1 MDTKRQFCF
10 VQFKYIY
17 TPEPSED
24 VRILG
29 NIDSLGKWQ
38 PNNAIKLISIEN
50 EPNSWITKE
59 KIKIPLNFNLE
70 YKYLIFKNNILK
82 TWEEISNN
90 ENRKITLTKKGLF
103 TLLDKPKCFST
114 EITKEKKNVSEIN
127 SNDLIELNY
136 DSDYEEKKSSKKN
149 SEENTNDI
157 IDIDDN
163 DEILMFSF
171 YLPINIV
178 YINNQINYEITNDSL
193 YNTMYKIFKEKNN
206 IKWFGCLDEKK
217 TMNKIKEKDKE
228 ILKKNLEEK
237 NMFLLDIDSEIYK
250 NIIELINNY
259 IEPDI
264 YNISL
269 DTTSIIDFIKVESL
283 WESYKQFN
291 NYIASIIL
299 NNLPKKNP
307 IIFLN
312 DYHFLLVPNE
322 LQIISNYDSDIFANL
337 SLGIFLHN
345 SFPPFDIYKNN
356 YFREEILISM
366 LKCKVIG
373 FHTFDSSKNFL
384 TCAKKFLNVNLLSTN
399 KGDLAVNYLENNTLI
414 RVKNVT
420 PELDLIKQDINS
432 DEFIR
437 YYKEMEKKYDKRN
450 KQLIFIA
457 FEENSFL
464 LSVINIL
471 KGYQKFLE
479 NIEQVI
485 SSSVDAYS
493 EESQTTFSH
502 IEKLL
507 QNTEIHSEIADSTE
521 PTSAYR
527 TQKKSG

>member
-1 MDTKRQFCF
+1 MDTKKQFCF

-17 TPEPSED
+17 SPDSYED

-38 PNNAIKLISIEN
+38 PNNAIKLIPIKN
-50 EPNSWITKE
+50 VANSWITK

-70 YKYLIFKNNILK
+70 YKYLIFKNNTLK

-114 EITKEKKNVSEIN
+114 EITNEKKNISEKE
-127 SNDLIELNY
+127 SNDFIELNY
-136 DSDYEEKKSSKKN
+136 DSDYDEKKSSKKN

-171 YLPINIV
+171 YLPINII
-178 YINNQINYEITNDSL
+178 YDNNIINFEIINDSL

-206 IKWFGCLDEKK
+206 IKWFGCLNEKNK
-217 TMNKIKEKDKE
+217 MNKIKEKDKE

-237 NMFLLDIDSEIYK
+237 NLFLLDIDSEIYK
-250 NIIELINNY
+250 NILDLINNY

-269 DTTSIIDFIKVESL
+269 DITTPIDFIKLESL
-283 WESYKQFN
+283 WESYKLFN

-299 NNLPKKNP
+299 KNLSKKNTL
-307 IIFLN
+307 IFLN

-322 LQIISNYDSDIFANL
+322 LQSLSKYDSDIFANL

-366 LKCKVIG
+366 LKCKVI
-373 FHTFDSSKNFL
+373 
-384 TCAKKFLNVNLLSTN
+384 
-399 KGDLAVNYLENNTLI
+399 
-414 RVKNVT
+414 
-420 PELDLIKQDINS
+420 
-432 DEFIR
+432 
-437 YYKEMEKKYDKRN
+437 
-450 KQLIFIA
+450 
-457 FEENSFL
+457 
-464 LSVINIL
+464 
-471 KGYQKFLE
+471 
-479 NIEQVI
+479 
-485 SSSVDAYS
+485 
-493 EESQTTFSH
+493 
-502 IEKLL
+502 
-507 QNTEIHSEIADSTE
+507 
-521 PTSAYR
+521 
-527 TQKKSG
+527 